1 MKSIAYKLSHNIYH
15 YLLLITILLTIYIQ
29 DTNSQEMKELKVYTG
44 FVNYSDEAKKFKSY
58 LPDLK
63 YIIDKI
69 KYKIPEI
76 EPSIYLLIGTD
87 GFFTV
92 WFSYNFFQNHESVN
106 DVIYYGGIELTIY
119 RDFTDKKTEAPIT
132 VSVFHELYYV
142 NLMNPTLEMI
152 KTDSYSITN
161 ELIDKFALEYY
172 RDN

>member
-1 MKSIAYKLSHNIYH
+1 
-15 YLLLITILLTIYIQ
+15 
-29 DTNSQEMKELKVYTG
+29 MKELKVYTG